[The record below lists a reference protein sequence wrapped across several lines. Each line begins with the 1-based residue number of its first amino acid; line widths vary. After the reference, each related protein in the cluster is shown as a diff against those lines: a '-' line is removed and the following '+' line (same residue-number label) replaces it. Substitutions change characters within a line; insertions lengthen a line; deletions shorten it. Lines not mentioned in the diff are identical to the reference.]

1 MSTARQWFHKHIPAA
16 MDIYTTEEL
25 FITLRAKLVPVK
37 IILYIKIFK
46 YFKMMYYVAQ
56 CSSFLCP
63 VFAAMLILVMCTL
76 VAGVWNTMKQPTK
89 YTSQQKTEHK
99 K

>member
-1 MSTARQWFHKHIPAA
+1 VTWCLKPGIAEPQEMSTARQWFHKHIPAA

-46 YFKMMYYVAQ
+46 YFKMMYYVA
-56 CSSFLCP
+56 
-63 VFAAMLILVMCTL
+63 
-76 VAGVWNTMKQPTK
+76 
-89 YTSQQKTEHK
+89 
-99 K
+99 